1 MTAVERTWSSAFH
14 DLASSAGRHKVVS
27 VVVVVCIVATLTVIA
42 VIGATSHPASGLN
55 ADGTGAIVPAGEPA
69 APSFSFPELGHSG
82 EHVSLAGY
90 AGQPLIVNFFA
101 SWCSGCKQETP
112 MLARFYRTEHGA
124 VPLVGMDENDN
135 TAKALSYAKTNDV
148 TYPLAWDPGL
158 VAANA
163 YSVPAMPQTFFL
175 NARHHIVYQVIGQIT
190 TAELRQGIALATRAS
205 SSS

>member
-1 MTAVERTWSSAFH
+1 MERTWLDAVRDVVRSA
-14 DLASSAGRHKVVS
+14 ARHKVAS
-27 VVVVVCIVATLTVIA
+27 AIIAVCVVATFTVIT
-42 VIGATSHPASGLN
+42 VIGSSSHAANGLN
-55 ADGTGAIVPAGEPA
+55 ADGAGAIIPAGQPA
-69 APSFSFPELGHSG
+69 APSFSLPELGHPS
-82 EHVSLAGY
+82 SKITLADY
-90 AGQPLIVNFFA
+90 AGKPLVVNFFA
-101 SWCSGCKQETP
+101 SWCPPCKKETP
-112 MLARFYRTEHGA
+112 MLARFYGTEHGS